1 MFIGA
6 TNHVTSCKEDSY
18 TLEYQQHNCKKIY
31 IYINF
36 YNVAILKGEFSLGGK
51 GKGSQLF
58 WKIYIYKVGSKKF
71 IIWCI
76 TACILSLY

>member
-1 MFIGA
+1 MQRGLISA
-6 TNHVTSCKEDSY
+6 WISTAQ
-18 TLEYQQHNCKKIY
+18 LQKKN

-58 WKIYIYKVGSKKF
+58 WKKYIYKVGSKKF
-71 IIWCI
+71 TIWCI